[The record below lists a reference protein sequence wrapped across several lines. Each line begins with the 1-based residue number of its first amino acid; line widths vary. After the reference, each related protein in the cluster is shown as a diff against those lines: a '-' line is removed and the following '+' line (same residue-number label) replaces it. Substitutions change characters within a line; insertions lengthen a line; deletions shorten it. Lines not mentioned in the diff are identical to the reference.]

1 MMTIMF
7 IFMIHDDDDDDDDVQ
22 LGFLHRVVTWA
33 VRAAT
38 GRLPRFTNTTIII
51 IIIIIMVI
59 SIIMIRKMMMMMM
72 MKMAGEQ
79 PLRWS
84 HGETS

>member
-51 IIIIIMVI
+51 IIIIMVI

-72 MKMAGEQ
+72 MMTIVGEQ